1 MPQYDP
7 AHRQP
12 TTPEPLIIHPTGE
25 PAYLIHQQPTAG
37 AVDTRYQTPPGVHL
51 VAGPDG
57 RPAYILQ
64 HQEQQPMAAVSPL
77 LINAALGVALL
88 LGVGAGLWMI
98 AAFVAALAELLQA
111 LAMVAAVVIGGAIA
125 MKILAALGGGGSRFR
140 VDVQATAGRGR
151 RRVHTRTRVRR
162 R

>member
-12 TTPEPLIIHPTGE
+12 TTPEPLIIPHPTGE
-25 PAYLIHQQPTAG
+25 PAYLIHQQPTG